1 MRVTSNFTLLTTLLA
16 IVINSIIFYL
26 FQSHNGFY
34 FIPLTGLVLLIL
46 HSTNWVNNNIA
57 RILLITSFSIL
68 YLYPFYIYVF
78 QDFIEWAHTPSIL
91 TASINLVLI
100 FISIGLL
107 IKGKTNSRFDS
118 NNLNLC
124 YLALT
129 ILGVYIFFTV
139 LAQNNTDTNYN
150 NYFVYFLLSG
160 SFIFILRELIKQQS
174 GRSNHNT
181 NNTDSSD
188 RAQQVIL
195 DNPEAIQEQ
204 IALFFKENDSFIDPE
219 FNYHDFI
226 AALPFNKKIVST
238 YLNHYQKTSFYQM
251 LGQERV
257 KYAAKQLESNP
268 DKPIKNIKLDAGFK
282 SYSSFINNFKRVY
295 GITPSE
301 YRSKN
306 LN

>member
-34 FIPLTGLVLLIL
+34 FIPFTCLVLLIL
-46 HSTNWVNNNIA
+46 HSTIWLNNNIA
-57 RILLITSFSIL
+57 LILLISSFSIL

-129 ILGVYIFFTV
+129 ILCVYIFFTV
-139 LAQNNTDTNYN
+139 LVQIFTFSNIIS
-150 NYFVYFLLSG
+150 YF
-160 SFIFILRELIKQQS
+160 I
-174 GRSNHNT
+174 
-181 NNTDSSD
+181 
-188 RAQQVIL
+188 
-195 DNPEAIQEQ
+195 
-204 IALFFKENDSFIDPE
+204 
-219 FNYHDFI
+219 
-226 AALPFNKKIVST
+226 
-238 YLNHYQKTSFYQM
+238 
-251 LGQERV
+251 
-257 KYAAKQLESNP
+257 
-268 DKPIKNIKLDAGFK
+268 
-282 SYSSFINNFKRVY
+282 
-295 GITPSE
+295 
-301 YRSKN
+301 YR
-306 LN
+306 